1 MDKRASELWANVLQ
15 LIEPQ
20 VTTQTFQTWFL
31 PIKASSYTGDTVTIE
46 VPNEFVKNWLVDHHY
61 TTIIESSV
69 KNITGQAV
77 EVKIQISKDKKP
89 EHKAETESKIKKSQD
104 VLVTYLNPKYTFD
117 SFVVGQS
124 NRFAHAASL
133 AIAESPAKA
142 YNPLF
147 IYGGVGL
154 GKTHLMQAIG
164 HFLLNKNRDTSII
177 YVSSE
182 TFTNQLINAIQ
193 NRTTQKF
200 REKFR
205 TVDILLIDDIHFI
218 AGKESTQ
225 EAFFHTFNALY
236 DAHKQ
241 IVVSSDRPPKEI
253 PYLEERL
260 ISRFEWGLVTD
271 IQPPDFETRAAIMKK
286 KVEKEKIKV
295 GDDVIFFIA
304 DKIKSNIRE
313 LEGAL
318 IRVVAYSSLFGKD
331 ISIELVQD
339 VLKDSIQK
347 EEDKKINIEYIQ
359 KIVARYFNIQVSD
372 VNAKKKVKSV
382 SFPRQIAMYLTRELT
397 DYSFPEIG
405 DKFGGRGHATVIHAC
420 SKVRNRLKEDVEIKK
435 LVEKL
440 ISEVKNKK

>member
-1 MDKRASELWANVLQ
+1 M
-15 LIEPQ
+15 
-20 VTTQTFQTWFL
+20 
-31 PIKASSYTGDTVTIE
+31 
-46 VPNEFVKNWLVDHHY
+46 
-61 TTIIESSV
+61 
-69 KNITGQAV
+69 
-77 EVKIQISKDKKP
+77 
-89 EHKAETESKIKKSQD
+89 
-104 VLVTYLNPKYTFD
+104 
-117 SFVVGQS
+117 
-124 NRFAHAASL
+124 
-133 AIAESPAKA
+133 
-142 YNPLF
+142 
-147 IYGGVGL
+147 
-154 GKTHLMQAIG
+154 
-164 HFLLNKNRDTSII
+164 
-177 YVSSE
+177 
-182 TFTNQLINAIQ
+182 
-193 NRTTQKF
+193 
-200 REKFR
+200 
-205 TVDILLIDDIHFI
+205 LIDDIHFI

-331 ISIELVQD
+331 INIKLVQD

-347 EEDKKINIEYIQ
+347 EEDKKISIEYIQ
-359 KIVARYFNIQVSD
+359 KIVARYFNIQISD
-372 VNAKKKVKSV
+372 VHAKKKVKSV

-405 DKFGGRGHATVIHAC
+405 DKFWGRGHATVIHAC

>member
-1 MDKRASELWANVLQ
+1 MDKRASELWTNVLQ

-218 AGKESTQ
+218 AGK
-225 EAFFHTFNALY
+225 
-236 DAHKQ
+236 
-241 IVVSSDRPPKEI
+241 
-253 PYLEERL
+253 
-260 ISRFEWGLVTD
+260 
-271 IQPPDFETRAAIMKK
+271 
-286 KVEKEKIKV
+286 
-295 GDDVIFFIA
+295 
-304 DKIKSNIRE
+304 
-313 LEGAL
+313 
-318 IRVVAYSSLFGKD
+318 
-331 ISIELVQD
+331 
-339 VLKDSIQK
+339 
-347 EEDKKINIEYIQ
+347 
-359 KIVARYFNIQVSD
+359 
-372 VNAKKKVKSV
+372 
-382 SFPRQIAMYLTRELT
+382 
-397 DYSFPEIG
+397 
-405 DKFGGRGHATVIHAC
+405 
-420 SKVRNRLKEDVEIKK
+420 
-435 LVEKL
+435 
-440 ISEVKNKK
+440 

>member
-1 MDKRASELWANVLQ
+1 MDKRASELWTNVLQ

-31 PIKASSYTGDTVTIE
+31 PIKASSYAGDTVTIE

-218 AGKESTQ
+218 AGK
-225 EAFFHTFNALY
+225 
-236 DAHKQ
+236 
-241 IVVSSDRPPKEI
+241 
-253 PYLEERL
+253 
-260 ISRFEWGLVTD
+260 
-271 IQPPDFETRAAIMKK
+271 
-286 KVEKEKIKV
+286 
-295 GDDVIFFIA
+295 
-304 DKIKSNIRE
+304 
-313 LEGAL
+313 
-318 IRVVAYSSLFGKD
+318 
-331 ISIELVQD
+331 
-339 VLKDSIQK
+339 
-347 EEDKKINIEYIQ
+347 
-359 KIVARYFNIQVSD
+359 
-372 VNAKKKVKSV
+372 
-382 SFPRQIAMYLTRELT
+382 
-397 DYSFPEIG
+397 
-405 DKFGGRGHATVIHAC
+405 
-420 SKVRNRLKEDVEIKK
+420 
-435 LVEKL
+435 
-440 ISEVKNKK
+440 